1 LENLSSLIVLMS
13 LFAQAAP
20 VVPVTFDAEPVVTR
34 SADGSLTLEVPPSE
48 IVVARIK
55 ADGRRIIGCVDSES
69 AARALMTAP
78 EAKLPRNRT
87 DSQ

>member
-1 LENLSSLIVLMS
+1 MENLSSLIVLMS

-34 SADGSLTLEVPPSE
+34 SADGSLTLEMPASE

-55 ADGRRIIGCVDSES
+55 TDGRRVIGCVDNEA
-69 AARALMTAP
+69 AARALMAAP
-78 EAKLPRNRT
+78 EPKLPRHRT
-87 DSQ
+87 ESR